1 MGLSFHQPIKR
12 LLLARNLAMYKLQFQ
27 EVFRTIKGKE
37 NKKTLKSQLPVNL
50 VITLI
55 TDVIIVIVIITDSYL
70 KINLIIVNII

>member
-1 MGLSFHQPIKR
+1 
-12 LLLARNLAMYKLQFQ
+12 MYKLQFQ